1 MSGVV
6 FFVIVIMR
14 PKYHQVHSISQ
25 PGGFMIEEGYADRGR
40 IMAVEFDK
48 KIIVYWWMVSNFS
61 LLITFVGII
70 LMPIWLPLGW
80 FVHKKQYDHMS
91 GALTDRSINMRMG
104 WLFKKQQNI
113 PLDKLTDVSIHEGP
127 ILNAFGVVRM
137 QFETA
142 GAAPFILTGV
152 KNANQFR
159 DLVLQQRDSLV
170 SAPQQ
175 SAPSDDSNDVLVEIR
190 DILKQ
195 ISENMSNE

>member
-1 MSGVV
+1 MA
-6 FFVIVIMR
+6 
-14 PKYHQVHSISQ
+14 
-25 PGGFMIEEGYADRGR
+25 EGYADRGH
-40 IMAVEFDK
+40 IMAVEFDR
-48 KIIVYWWMVSNFS
+48 KIIVYWWIMANLG
-61 LLITFVGII
+61 LLVTVVGII
-70 LMPIWLPLGW
+70 AMIVWIPFGW
-80 FVHKKQYDHMS
+80 IVHKKQFEHMS

-152 KNANQFR
+152 KNSDQFR

-170 SAPQQ
+170 STPQQ

-190 DILKQ
+190 DILQQ
-195 ISENMSNE
+195 INANLTGDEE

>member
-1 MSGVV
+1 
-6 FFVIVIMR
+6 
-14 PKYHQVHSISQ
+14 
-25 PGGFMIEEGYADRGR
+25 
-40 IMAVEFDK
+40 
-48 KIIVYWWMVSNFS
+48 
-61 LLITFVGII
+61 
-70 LMPIWLPLGW
+70 MPIWIPLGW

-104 WLFKKQQNI
+104 WIFKKQQNI

-175 SAPSDDSNDVLVEIR
+175 SAPSNDTSDVLVEIR

-195 ISENMSNE
+195 ISENISNE

>member
-1 MSGVV
+1 MA
-6 FFVIVIMR
+6 
-14 PKYHQVHSISQ
+14 
-25 PGGFMIEEGYADRGR
+25 EGYADKGH
-40 IMAVEFDK
+40 IMAVEFDR
-48 KIIVYWWMVSNFS
+48 KIIVYWWIMANLG
-61 LLITFVGII
+61 LLVTVVGII
-70 LMPIWLPLGW
+70 AMIVWIPFGW
-80 FVHKKQYDHMS
+80 IVHKKQFEHMS

-152 KNANQFR
+152 KNSDQFR

-175 SAPSDDSNDVLVEIR
+175 SASSDDSNDVLVEIR
-190 DILKQ
+190 DILQQ
-195 ISENMSNE
+195 INANISNEE

>member
-1 MSGVV
+1 MA
-6 FFVIVIMR
+6 
-14 PKYHQVHSISQ
+14 
-25 PGGFMIEEGYADRGR
+25 EGYADRGH
-40 IMAVEFDK
+40 IMAVEFDR
-48 KIIVYWWMVSNFS
+48 KIIVYWWIMANLG
-61 LLITFVGII
+61 LLATVVGII
-70 LMPIWLPLGW
+70 AMIVWIPFGW
-80 FVHKKQYDHMS
+80 IVHKKQYEHMS

-152 KNANQFR
+152 KNSDQFR

-170 SAPQQ
+170 STPQQ

-190 DILKQ
+190 DILQQ
-195 ISENMSNE
+195 INANLSDDEE

>member
-1 MSGVV
+1 MA
-6 FFVIVIMR
+6 
-14 PKYHQVHSISQ
+14 
-25 PGGFMIEEGYADRGR
+25 EGYADKGH
-40 IMAVEFDK
+40 IMAVEFDR
-48 KIIVYWWMVSNFS
+48 KIIVYWWIMANLG
-61 LLITFVGII
+61 LLVTVVGII
-70 LMPIWLPLGW
+70 AMIVWIPFGW
-80 FVHKKQYDHMS
+80 IVHKKQFEHMS

-152 KNANQFR
+152 KNSDQFR

-170 SAPQQ
+170 STPQQ

-190 DILKQ
+190 DILQQ
-195 ISENMSNE
+195 INANISNEE

>member
-1 MSGVV
+1 M
-6 FFVIVIMR
+6 ME
-14 PKYHQVHSISQ
+14 P
-25 PGGFMIEEGYADRGR
+25 GYADRGH
-40 IMAVEFDK
+40 IMAVEFDR
-48 KIIVYWWMVSNFS
+48 KIIVYWWLMANFG
-61 LLITFVGII
+61 LLVTVVGII
-70 LMPIWLPLGW
+70 AMVVWIPFGW
-80 FVHKKQYDHMS
+80 IVHKKQFEHMS

-152 KNANQFR
+152 KNSDQFR

-175 SAPSDDSNDVLVEIR
+175 SALSDDSNDVLVEIR
-190 DILKQ
+190 DILQQ
-195 ISENMSNE
+195 INANISNEE

>member
-1 MSGVV
+1 M
-6 FFVIVIMR
+6 ME
-14 PKYHQVHSISQ
+14 P
-25 PGGFMIEEGYADRGR
+25 GYADRGH
-40 IMAVEFDK
+40 IMAVEFDR
-48 KIIVYWWMVSNFS
+48 KIIIYWWMMANIG
-61 LLITFVGII
+61 LLTSVIGII
-70 LMPIWLPLGW
+70 LMPIWIPFGW
-80 FVHKKQYDHMS
+80 LVHQKQYEHMS

-152 KNANQFR
+152 KNSDQFR

-170 SAPQQ
+170 STTQK
-175 SAPSDDSNDVLVEIR
+175 SETSDDSGNVLVEIR
-190 DILKQ
+190 DILQ
-195 ISENMSNE
+195 EISAKISNEE

>member
-1 MSGVV
+1 M
-6 FFVIVIMR
+6 ME
-14 PKYHQVHSISQ
+14 P
-25 PGGFMIEEGYADRGR
+25 GYADRGH
-40 IMAVEFDK
+40 IMAVEFDR
-48 KIIVYWWMVSNFS
+48 KIIVYWWIMANLG
-61 LLITFVGII
+61 LLVTFVGII
-70 LMPIWLPLGW
+70 AMVVWIPFGW
-80 FVHKKQYDHMS
+80 IVHKKQYEHMS

-152 KNANQFR
+152 KNSDQFR

-170 SAPQQ
+170 SNPQQ

-190 DILKQ
+190 DILQQ
-195 ISENMSNE
+195 INTNHSNEE

>member
-1 MSGVV
+1 
-6 FFVIVIMR
+6 
-14 PKYHQVHSISQ
+14 
-25 PGGFMIEEGYADRGR
+25 
-40 IMAVEFDK
+40 MAVEFDR
-48 KIIVYWWMVSNFS
+48 KIIIYWWMMANIG
-61 LLITFVGII
+61 LLTSVVGII
-70 LMPIWLPLGW
+70 LMPIWIPFGW
-80 FVHKKQYDHMS
+80 LVHQKQYEHMS

-152 KNANQFR
+152 KNSDQFR

-170 SAPQQ
+170 STTQK
-175 SAPSDDSNDVLVEIR
+175 SATSDDSGNVLVEIR
-190 DILKQ
+190 DILQ
-195 ISENMSNE
+195 EISAKISNEE

>member
-1 MSGVV
+1 M
-6 FFVIVIMR
+6 ME
-14 PKYHQVHSISQ
+14 P
-25 PGGFMIEEGYADRGR
+25 GYADRGH
-40 IMAVEFDK
+40 IMAVEFDR
-48 KIIVYWWMVSNFS
+48 KIIVYWWIMANLG
-61 LLITFVGII
+61 LLVTFVGII
-70 LMPIWLPLGW
+70 AMVVWIPFGW
-80 FVHKKQYDHMS
+80 IVHKKQYEHMS

-152 KNANQFR
+152 KNSDQFR

-170 SAPQQ
+170 SNPHQ
-175 SAPSDDSNDVLVEIR
+175 SAPSDDSNAVLVEIR
-190 DILKQ
+190 DILQQ
-195 ISENMSNE
+195 INTNLSNEE

>member
-1 MSGVV
+1 
-6 FFVIVIMR
+6 
-14 PKYHQVHSISQ
+14 
-25 PGGFMIEEGYADRGR
+25 
-40 IMAVEFDK
+40 MAVEFDR
-48 KIIVYWWMVSNFS
+48 KIIVYWWMMANLG
-61 LLITFVGII
+61 LLVTVVGII
-70 LMPIWLPLGW
+70 AMVVWIPFGW
-80 FVHKKQYDHMS
+80 IVHKKQFEHMS

-152 KNANQFR
+152 KNSDQFR

-175 SAPSDDSNDVLVEIR
+175 SASSDDSNDVLVEIR
-190 DILKQ
+190 DILQQ
-195 ISENMSNE
+195 INANISNEE

>member
-1 MSGVV
+1 M
-6 FFVIVIMR
+6 ME
-14 PKYHQVHSISQ
+14 P
-25 PGGFMIEEGYADRGR
+25 GYADRGH
-40 IMAVEFDK
+40 IMAVEFNR
-48 KIIVYWWMVSNFS
+48 KIIVYWWLMANLG
-61 LLITFVGII
+61 LLVTVVGII
-70 LMPIWLPLGW
+70 AMVVWIPFGW
-80 FVHKKQYDHMS
+80 IVHKKQFEHMS

-152 KNANQFR
+152 KNSDQFR

-175 SAPSDDSNDVLVEIR
+175 SASSDDSNDVLVEIR
-190 DILKQ
+190 DILQQ
-195 ISENMSNE
+195 INANISNEE

>member
-1 MSGVV
+1 ME
-6 FFVIVIMR
+6 
-14 PKYHQVHSISQ
+14 P
-25 PGGFMIEEGYADRGR
+25 GYADRGH
-40 IMAVEFDK
+40 IMAVEFDR
-48 KIIVYWWMVSNFS
+48 KIIVYWWLMANLG
-61 LLITFVGII
+61 LLVTVVGII
-70 LMPIWLPLGW
+70 AMVVWIPFGW
-80 FVHKKQYDHMS
+80 IVHKKQFEHMS

-127 ILNAFGVVRM
+127 ILNAFGVVSM

-152 KNANQFR
+152 KNSDQFR

-175 SAPSDDSNDVLVEIR
+175 SASSDDSNDVLVEIR
-190 DILKQ
+190 DILQQ
-195 ISENMSNE
+195 INANISNEE

>member
-1 MSGVV
+1 VL
-6 FFVIVIMR
+6 
-14 PKYHQVHSISQ
+14 
-25 PGGFMIEEGYADRGR
+25 FMETGYADRGH
-40 IMAVEFDK
+40 IMAVEFDR
-48 KIIVYWWMVSNFS
+48 KIIIYWWIMANIG
-61 LLITFVGII
+61 LLSSVVGII
-70 LMPIWLPLGW
+70 LMPIWIPFGW
-80 FVHKKQYDHMS
+80 LVHQKQYEHMS

-152 KNANQFR
+152 KNSDQFR

-170 SAPQQ
+170 STNQK
-175 SAPSDDSNDVLVEIR
+175 STTSDDSDNVLVEIR

-195 ISENMSNE
+195 ISSKISNEQ

>member
-1 MSGVV
+1 M
-6 FFVIVIMR
+6 ME
-14 PKYHQVHSISQ
+14 P
-25 PGGFMIEEGYADRGR
+25 GYADRGH
-40 IMAVEFDK
+40 IMAVEFDR
-48 KIIVYWWMVSNFS
+48 KIIVYWWLMANLG
-61 LLITFVGII
+61 LLVTVVGII
-70 LMPIWLPLGW
+70 AMVVWIPFGW
-80 FVHKKQYDHMS
+80 IVHKKQFEHMS

-152 KNANQFR
+152 KNSDQFR

-175 SAPSDDSNDVLVEIR
+175 SASSDDSNDVLVEIR
-190 DILKQ
+190 DILQQ
-195 ISENMSNE
+195 INANISNEE

>member
-1 MSGVV
+1 ME
-6 FFVIVIMR
+6 
-14 PKYHQVHSISQ
+14 P
-25 PGGFMIEEGYADRGR
+25 GYADRGH
-40 IMAVEFDK
+40 IMAVEFDR
-48 KIIVYWWMVSNFS
+48 KIIVYWWIMANLG
-61 LLITFVGII
+61 LLATVVGII
-70 LMPIWLPLGW
+70 AMIVWIPFGW
-80 FVHKKQYDHMS
+80 IVHKKQFEHMS

-152 KNANQFR
+152 KNSDQFR
-159 DLVLQQRDSLV
+159 DLVLQQRDSLI

-190 DILKQ
+190 DILQQ
-195 ISENMSNE
+195 INTNLSNEE